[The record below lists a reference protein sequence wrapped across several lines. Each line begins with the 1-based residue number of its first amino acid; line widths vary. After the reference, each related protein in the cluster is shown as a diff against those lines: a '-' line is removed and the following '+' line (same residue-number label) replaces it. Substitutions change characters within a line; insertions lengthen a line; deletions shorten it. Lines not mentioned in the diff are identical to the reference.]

1 MIKRHLTYFFWMFVL
16 FDHLYTLLTELLL
29 EKKTKPKSQM
39 FVELTRLRKESLNL
53 FIKDGMKH

>member
-1 MIKRHLTYFFWMFVL
+1 MFVL